1 MKHWAITGG
10 IAAGKS
16 EICKVYN
23 AMGIPVYNADLK
35 AKFLIDKH
43 DKIINGL
50 VENFGDNIYQDGKL
64 NKQKMIQLVFNNE
77 DTKSIVDS
85 IVHPVVLDDYLNWR
99 NNFKNC
105 RFTLLESALVFESG
119 LIKHI
124 DVVGLVTADISKRV
138 QRLLQRDGITSNQAL
153 QRINSQVN
161 YDKYLDIADFIII
174 NNGTE
179 MLIPQV
185 LNAIKSFY
193 NG

>member
-23 AMGIPVYNADLK
+23 AMNIPVYNADLK

-50 VENFGDNIYQDGKL
+50 VEHFGDNIYQDGKL
-64 NKQKMIQLVFNNE
+64 NKQKMIQLVFDNE

-124 DVVGLVTADISKRV
+124 DVVGLVKADISKRA
-138 QRLLQRDGITSNQAL
+138 QRLMQRDGITSTQAL

-161 YDKYLDIADFIII
+161 YDKYLDVADFIII

-185 LNAIKSFY
+185 LNSIKSFY

>member
-23 AMGIPVYNADLK
+23 AMSIPVYNADLK

>member
-1 MKHWAITGG
+1 M
-10 IAAGKS
+10 S
-16 EICKVYN
+16 
-23 AMGIPVYNADLK
+23 IPVYNADLK

>member
-23 AMGIPVYNADLK
+23 AMSIPVYNADLK

-138 QRLLQRDGITSNQAL
+138 QRLIQRDGITSNQAL